1 MWLTGRKIQQGET
14 DYMDL
19 SMADFRII
27 LWKGPVNKQFF
38 GAFLALWLAAGCS
51 GVRHD
56 VPAVNQADQ
65 LAALAEIESYSEAG
79 TSSGISKDEAARRL
93 YDVYGKIRPAAREV
107 CRHTGESRACAWEI
121 SYSEL
126 DEYNA
131 FATSGNR
138 VVVFQ
143 GIISA
148 TENDD
153 QLAFVLAHELGH
165 HIANHIDETRKHAN
179 AGILVTG
186 LALATVTHGSIG
198 CTTYACLSNL
208 QNAAQASMQLGGNI
222 GVLLFSV
229 EQEMEADYLA
239 AYILSLAGYDLAS
252 SRQMLVK
259 FAARTDE
266 TETGFLDSHP
276 AGPERLASYDKT
288 IQMIQNDPDGL
299 PGKDSIVEREERT
312 NGGYSANDSEVD
324 PKDARP
330 TEYSTETCRIYLP
343 AENICIH

>member
-1 MWLTGRKIQQGET
+1 MDDSRKILREGAV
-14 DYMDL
+14 Y
-19 SMADFRII
+19 
-27 LWKGPVNKQFF
+27 KQLC

-51 GVRHD
+51 NVRQD
-56 VPAVNQADQ
+56 IPAVNQADK
-65 LAALAEIESYSEAG
+65 LAALAEIEAYSEADTPG
-79 TSSGISKDEAARRL
+79 GISNDEAARRL

-107 CRHTGESRACAWEI
+107 CRHAGESRACAWEI
-121 SYSEL
+121 SYSDL

-138 VVVFQ
+138 VTVFQ

-165 HIANHIDETRKHAN
+165 HIANHINETRTHAN

-198 CTTYACLSNL
+198 CTTDLCLSNL
-208 QNAAQASMQLGGNI
+208 QNAAQASMQMGGNI
-222 GVLLFSV
+222 GILLFSV
-229 EQEMEADYLA
+229 EQEIEADYLA
-239 AYILSLAGYDLAS
+239 AYILGLAGYDLAS
-252 SRQMLVK
+252 SRTMLVK
-259 FAARTDE
+259 FAARSDE

-276 AGPERLASYDKT
+276 AGPERLASYDKA
-288 IQMIQNDPDGL
+288 IQVVRNDPDGL
-299 PGKDSIVEREERT
+299 PGKDSFVVREKSPDGGSTATGSER
-312 NGGYSANDSEVD
+312 D
-324 PKDARP
+324 PKDART
-330 TEYSTETCRIYLP
+330 TEYNFETCRIYLP